1 MDPQAAKAASLEYLQ
16 ANSIPFIE
24 GLPLLEPLDELSPR
38 DANAVARRIMVLSY
52 VCGIGFDF
60 DVSELEESLADVGL
74 ADDASQEERKL
85 LSRRDHS
92 SPERVD
98 ASWLIECI
106 QALAWCLRIA
116 DLDPVE
122 PCDADIFHHFPKIFE
137 DPSKFIGGATI
148 RPIDEIYAQADLHYR
163 LHWAAR
169 NARLTG
175 SESSL
180 HEGRIGE
187 RRRALDWVIGVEEN
201 WDEISGD
208 T

>member
-1 MDPQAAKAASLEYLQ
+1 MDTQAAKAASIEYLQ
-16 ANSIPFIE
+16 ANSIAFID
-24 GLPLLEPLDELSPR
+24 GLPLLEPLDELNPR

-60 DVSELEESLADVGL
+60 DVSELESSLEEVGL
-74 ADDASQEERKL
+74 VGDASLQEREL
-85 LSRRDHS
+85 LSRRDHN
-92 SPERVD
+92 PQERAD

-106 QALAWCLRIA
+106 QALSWCLRIA
-116 DLDPVE
+116 ELDPFE

-137 DPSKFIGGATI
+137 EPSQFIAGATI

-163 LHWAAR
+163 FHWAAR
-169 NARLTG
+169 NARLTD
-175 SESSL
+175 SESTL

-201 WDEISGD
+201 WDEISLD